1 MAALDIPRIAC
12 EIASDRVIAARAN
25 DTGSAIDVFS
35 ARTLPAGSINPGLG
49 TANFANTSA
58 VRDAVS
64 DALISVGAR
73 GRDIIAIL
81 PDAAVRVVLLDF
93 ESLPDKRQDA
103 DPVVRFRLKK
113 SLPFPVEDASL
124 SYDTRR
130 VNGTVKAV
138 AAVTPRAVLD
148 EYEATFRDAGY
159 APGVVLP
166 SMLAALGQV
175 DAAEPTLILKVDST
189 TTSVAIVQNN
199 DLLLYRTLENARGA
213 GVSAE
218 GLADD
223 IYPSLVF
230 FQDTTGRNV
239 SRILLAGLASSR
251 DLGAALEAQT
261 GAKVGDLVSSSAAG
275 GGNLPAGLTAAVVGA
290 LIGQ

>member
-1 MAALDIPRIAC
+1 MPALDIPRTAC
-12 EIASDRVIAARAN
+12 EIASDRVIAARSN
-25 DTGSAIDVFS
+25 DTGTAIDVLS
-35 ARTLPAGSINPGLG
+35 ARTLPSAAISPGLG
-49 TANFANTSA
+49 AVNFANSSA

-64 DALISVGAR
+64 DALSSVGAR
-73 GRDIIAIL
+73 GHDIIAIL

-130 VNGTVKAV
+130 VNGAVKAV
-138 AAVTPRAVLD
+138 AAVTPRAILD
-148 EYEATFRDAGY
+148 EYEAIFRDAGY

-175 DAAEPTLILKVDST
+175 DAVDPTLILKVDAI

-213 GVSAE
+213 ALSAE
-218 GLADD
+218 ALADD

-239 SRILLAGLASSR
+239 SRILLAGMASAR
-251 DLGAALEAQT
+251 DLGAALQSQT
-261 GAKVGDLVSSSAAG
+261 GATVGDLVSSSASG
-275 GGNLPAGLTAAVVGA
+275 GGNLPAGLTAPVVGA
-290 LIGQ
+290 LTGL

>member
-1 MAALDIPRIAC
+1 MPRTAC
-12 EIASDRVIAARAN
+12 EITSDRVIAARAN
-25 DTGSAIDVFS
+25 DTGSAIDILS
-35 ARTLPAGSINPGLG
+35 ARTLPGGAVTPGLAA
-49 TANFANTSA
+49 TNFVNGSA

-64 DALISVGAR
+64 DALSSVGTR
-73 GRDIIAIL
+73 GRDVIAVL
-81 PDAAVRVVLLDF
+81 PDASVRVVLLDF

-130 VNGTVKAV
+130 VNGAVKAV
-138 AAVTPRAVLD
+138 AAVTPRAVLE
-148 EYEATFRDAGY
+148 EYEAIFRDAGY
-159 APGVVLP
+159 VPGVVLP
-166 SMLAALGQV
+166 SMLAALGPV
-175 DAAEPTLILKVDST
+175 DAVEPTLILKVDGT
-189 TTSVAIVQNN
+189 TTSVAIVQDN

-213 GVSAE
+213 ALSAE

-239 SRILLAGLASSR
+239 SRILLAGMASSR
-251 DLGAALEAQT
+251 DLGPALESQT
-261 GAKVGDLVSSSAAG
+261 GAKVGDLVSSSSAG
-275 GGNLPAGLTAAVVGA
+275 GGNLPAGLTAPVVGA